1 MAIKEFLATVKGRG
15 FAKSSKYMVVIDLPK
30 GPSAN
35 NQGRVNVWGGMTS
48 GGNQFSNY
56 SQMVDGQR
64 LVSLYCEAVSLPSL
78 NIDTKL
84 NKVYGPGREMPYGVS
99 YTPVNLSFYIDR
111 DYLVK
116 RFFDT
121 WQRSIIDEDTHHAN
135 FYNEYVT
142 QVHILALDAKE
153 GQSVEDPRFA
163 GFDSTPGGSFRARY
177 QCTLVEAY
185 PKTVAEVAYSAGNT
199 EVAKLQVSMQYRRWT
214 ETTAP
219 FGIGTIQSME
229 KSPEYII
236 YNPAQGTFRA
246 DTSATRF
253 NDAGISI

>member
-1 MAIKEFLATVKGRG
+1 MTIREFLAAAHDKG
-15 FAKSSKYMVVIDLPK
+15 FAKSSKYMVVLDLPK

-35 NQGRVNVWGGMTS
+35 NFGRVNVWGGLTS

-56 SQMVDGQR
+56 SQMVEGQR
-64 LVSLYCEAVSLPSL
+64 LVSLYCEAASLPSL

-99 YTPVNLSFYIDR
+99 YSPVNLTFYIDR
-111 DYLVK
+111 DYIVK

-121 WQRSIIDEDTHHAN
+121 WQRSIINEDTHHAN

-142 QVHILALDAKE
+142 QVHILALDASD
-153 GQSVEDPRFA
+153 GMDVSQS
-163 GFDSTPGGSFRARY
+163 SLKARY
-177 QCTLVEAY
+177 QCTLLEAY
-185 PKTVAEVAYSAGNT
+185 PKTVAEVAYGAGNV
-199 EVAKLQVSMQYRRWT
+199 EVARLQVSMQFRKWT
-214 ETTAP
+214 ETTSP
-219 FGIGTIQSME
+219 FGIGSVQASQ